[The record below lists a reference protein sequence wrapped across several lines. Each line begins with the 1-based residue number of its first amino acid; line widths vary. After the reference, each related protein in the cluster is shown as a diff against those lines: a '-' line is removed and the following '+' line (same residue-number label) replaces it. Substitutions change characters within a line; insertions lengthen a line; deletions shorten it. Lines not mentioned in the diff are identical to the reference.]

1 MIKKLNSFL
10 FLVLLVFSLILVFPV
25 KSNISPSIPNSPSIQ
40 ESIIMEGTN
49 WTVGCFSC
57 HNQSLNY
64 IGMEGFYYSL
74 TKDSIH
80 FVEDGGIWPNPY
92 GTPSYTSVGAYTTFP
107 TIDGNLVLVFDG
119 RARAGHVDAVLMGI
133 RIYDPSNMTWLMSS
147 ASDPVG
153 IPSIIGTELDSAW
166 QQMII
171 NITVPG
177 YDELAVFWSFN
188 DFFDDDWKQEFWVE
202 NILVNPET
210 SEIPEPSYRPIIE
223 GSENI
228 YYCFDCPT
236 YGLYDYPTWTV
247 YDDNPANYTLLV
259 DGIIAEWGPI
269 SSGDTIIYDIY
280 NNIELEVGVY
290 NLTFFVLDLQNN
302 YAEDTVMVYVLEDTY
317 DLTPPTI
324 GGLFNL
330 TIIGAD
336 VTLRIN
342 WTIYDENPGYYQIYL
357 NGDLNITA
365 DWTNTEEVS
374 ITFETLTYGAYNLTI
389 VVYDLWGNYA
399 TDTMI
404 IVIQE
409 DTNVISYPILILSLL
424 SLAFVS
430 IIITKRK
437 KKST

>member
-1 MIKKLNSFL
+1 M
-10 FLVLLVFSLILVFPV
+10 
-25 KSNISPSIPNSPSIQ
+25 Q
-40 ESIIMEGTN
+40 GTN

-57 HNQSLNY
+57 HDQKLTY

-74 TKDSIH
+74 TNDSIH
-80 FVEDGGIWPNPY
+80 FVENGGIWPNPY
-92 GTPSYTSVGAYTTFP
+92 GPPQYTSVGAYTTFP

-119 RARAGHVDAVLMGI
+119 RARARHVDAVLMSI
-133 RIYDPSNMTWLMSS
+133 RIYDPNNMTWLMISTE
-147 ASDPVG
+147 
-153 IPSIIGTELDSAW
+153 IPPIIGTELDSAW

-188 DFFDDDWKQEFWVE
+188 DFFDADWKQEFWVE
-202 NILVNPET
+202 NILVNPEA

-336 VTLRIN
+336 VNLRIN

-374 ITFETLTYGAYNLTI
+374 ITFETLTYGTYNLTI

-430 IIITKRK
+430 LIITKRK
-437 KKST
+437 KKSI